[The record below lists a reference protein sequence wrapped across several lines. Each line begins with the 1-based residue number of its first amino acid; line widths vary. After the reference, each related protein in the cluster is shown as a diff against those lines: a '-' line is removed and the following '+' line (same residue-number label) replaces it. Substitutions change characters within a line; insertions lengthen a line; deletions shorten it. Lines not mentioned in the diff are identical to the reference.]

1 MNLFS
6 ALLTRAAIL
15 ALLRAR
21 LRRSRDP
28 GKRDLLRQPVLRRAK
43 GALRA
48 AARFWGMAAR
58 CAMPGCANAR
68 PAGAGW
74 PGIPIARE
82 SIEAMSQRMCY

>member
-1 MNLFS
+1 M
-6 ALLTRAAIL
+6 
-15 ALLRAR
+15 AR
-21 LRRSRDP
+21 NRRRRSRDP

-48 AARFWGMAAR
+48 AARFWGMA
-58 CAMPGCANAR
+58 GYANAR